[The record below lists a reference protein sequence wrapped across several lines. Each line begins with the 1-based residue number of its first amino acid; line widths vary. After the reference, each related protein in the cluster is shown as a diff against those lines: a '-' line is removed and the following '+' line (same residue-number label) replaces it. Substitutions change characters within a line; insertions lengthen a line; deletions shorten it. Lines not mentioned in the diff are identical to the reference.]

1 MYSYEYA
8 LVVYNNKRFS
18 THVLSVSLSSLNS
31 LSQFLSSI
39 YFHTHHSDVCRGG
52 IVVCFVALGKGK
64 AFCGTDSCKSWK
76 IWLEICRGMFVAV
89 GIELQVSSTTIQCY
103 ILYR

>member
-39 YFHTHHSDVCRGG
+39 YFNTQHFIAGFLSPSKASGANIVNFVC
-52 IVVCFVALGKGK
+52 L
-64 AFCGTDSCKSWK
+64 
-76 IWLEICRGMFVAV
+76 
-89 GIELQVSSTTIQCY
+89 
-103 ILYR
+103 